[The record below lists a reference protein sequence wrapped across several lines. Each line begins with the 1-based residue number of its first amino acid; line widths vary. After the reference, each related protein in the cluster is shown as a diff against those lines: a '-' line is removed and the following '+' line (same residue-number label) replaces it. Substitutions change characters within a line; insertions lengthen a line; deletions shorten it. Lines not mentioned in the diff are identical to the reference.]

1 MRPLS
6 KQLDLIRLVNQLF
19 VKISI
24 KKVESNTASSL
35 LPPTKIIIEV
45 FKTDVTEVA
54 VASSI
59 QDALLNALP
68 ACKINFD
75 LQDCDRI
82 LRIEGKVVQL
92 DLVTNIVSSQ
102 GHLCERLM

>member
-1 MRPLS
+1 M
-6 KQLDLIRLVNQLF
+6 
-19 VKISI
+19 
-24 KKVESNTASSL
+24 ESNTASSL
-35 LPPTKIIIEV
+35 FPATKIIIEV
-45 FKTDVTEVA
+45 FKTDVTDVA
-54 VASSI
+54 VAASI

-92 DLVTNIVSSQ
+92 ELVKIIVSSS
-102 GHLCERLM
+102 GHFCEPLM